1 MTKVG
6 FLPLYIALYDT
17 ALPQMRVKINAFN
30 EKIQSLIKGYGI
42 ELVASDVC
50 CVKEQFESAIKLF
63 ERNNVD
69 SIISLHLAYSPSLE
83 SYEALCKTKLPLIIM
98 DTTPDYDFNYEIDS
112 NAYLYNHGI
121 HGVQDLTNLLRRNG
135 KDYTIFAGHYENS
148 TVIKDVCDTAKAIS
162 SAKRLKNGI
171 RVGMIGKK
179 FEGMGDFIVSEKELE
194 SIGITKVYCDENELL
209 SLSKEVKEEDLKK
222 EYESDKSICKMDK
235 ISFDFYK
242 STERVAFAVRNWIK
256 NNKIDGFSINFQSA
270 GEMKG
275 LDTMPFSEAGKE
287 MAKGIGYAGEG
298 DVLSAGIL
306 GAFMP
311 QFNESSFCE
320 MFCPDWKGNT
330 VFLSHMGEFN
340 LSLLENKHMIEKDF
354 PYADSPNPTCIMG
367 HMKGGKCCLLNISPD
382 GKGGFSMIF
391 CDGEMVKL
399 PYDIKSYND
408 VMSGWF
414 KPSLP
419 LSDFLKKF
427 SEAGGT
433 HHSLLIYGVKAESLV
448 AFAKE
453 MNMEY
458 KVI

>member
-1 MTKVG
+1 MSKVG

-17 ALPQMRVKINAFN
+17 ALPQMRVKIDAFN
-30 EKIQSLIKGYGI
+30 SEIQNLIKKQGI
-42 ELVASDVC
+42 DLVASDVC
-50 CVKEQFESAIKLF
+50 CVKSQFESAIKLF
-63 ERNNVD
+63 EENNVD
-69 SIISLHLAYSPSLE
+69 AIISLHLAYSPSLE
-83 SYEALCKTKLPLIIM
+83 SYESLCKTKLPLIIM
-98 DTTPDYDFNYEIDS
+98 ETTPDFDFNYEIDS
-112 NAYLYNHGI
+112 NAYMYNHGI
-121 HGVQDLTNLLRRNG
+121 HGVQDLTNLLRRHG
-135 KDYTIFAGHYENS
+135 KEYNIFAGHYEHS

-179 FEGMGDFIVSEKELE
+179 FEGMGDFIVSEKELK
-194 SIGITKVYCDENELL
+194 SIGITKVCCKEDDLLALSNGIQEKEL
-209 SLSKEVKEEDLKK
+209 KAEF
-222 EYESDKSICKMDK
+222 ESDKKICKMDN

-242 STERVAFAVRNWIK
+242 STEKVAFAVRKWIK
-256 NNKIDGFSINFQSA
+256 ANKIDGFSINFQSA

-287 MAKGIGYAGEG
+287 MANGIGYAGEG

-306 GAFMP
+306 GAFLP
-311 QFNESSFCE
+311 QFKNSSFCE

-330 VFLSHMGEFN
+330 IFLSHMGEFN

-367 HMKGGKCCLLNISPD
+367 HMKGGKCCLLNISPN

-391 CDGEMVKL
+391 CDGEMVNL
-399 PYDIKSYND
+399 PDDIKSYND

-419 LSDFLKKF
+419 VDEFLRRF

-433 HHSLLIYGVKAESLV
+433 HHSLLIYGVKADSLV

-453 MNMEY
+453 MKMQY